1 MVPYMRHLSKSIKET
16 IEKIECITINNF
28 LSRDYFCENKK
39 TYQKLE
45 EKYLKK

>member
-1 MVPYMRHLSKSIKET
+1 MVPYMRRLSKSIKET
-16 IEKIECITINNF
+16 IEKIECIMINNFF

-45 EKYLKK
+45 ENI

>member
-1 MVPYMRHLSKSIKET
+1 MTLQTHTLRLRDRKET
-16 IEKIECITINNF
+16 IEKIECIMINNFF

-45 EKYLKK
+45 ENI